1 MLKKTILALF
11 IAAVTSGLSIGFAET
26 SQEPTELQK
35 ELTDIENA
43 VKENPRN
50 PGLWTIKGLTLRK
63 LGRYDEARKA
73 YWTAIKIDPHF
84 TAAWN
89 NRGVLL
95 HLLKKYRAA
104 IWAFDRAIKTDSTF
118 RLAWKNKAGTLDK
131 LGRHEEAVKAYQ
143 RAAAL
148 AVALEGRED
157 EQAWHNMGVALAKLR
172 RYKEALTVFRKVI
185 QLNPDSALAHSI
197 LGEVFFSLGNR
208 DSAYQKAEDA
218 LSINEDN
225 PSALS
230 LKGKIQIE
238 QQDYDSAQASFE
250 KAIPFD
256 VGEPRLLV
264 WHSYAE
270 YLGAEFSSDS
280 EGEKYQEK
288 VISIIRELE
297 RAQEIATGTEREEI
311 RACALYFLGYF
322 YYKSKDIFA
331 AKEKL
336 QQCIEIESSVKA
348 SAREMLN
355 YIWDY
360 EIRPPWWRWWLDSP
374 TYGWTTRLIFG
385 VLMGLILVLFWLPA
399 LKAKWF
405 VSDQAREM
413 KSLVCILYISFV
425 ALLVLILMLPKIE
438 SIKAKEIE
446 IELRTPPPFEFVLS
460 PAIMEAEITKL
471 QTLPR
476 R

>member
-11 IAAVTSGLSIGFAET
+11 IAAITSGLNIGFAET
-26 SQEPTELQK
+26 SQEPAELQE
-35 ELTDIENA
+35 ELRRIEKDIK
-43 VKENPRN
+43 VSPKN
-50 PGLWTIKGLTLRK
+50 PGLWTIKGITLRK
-63 LGRYDEARKA
+63 LGRYDEAQKA
-73 YWTAIKIDPHF
+73 HWKAIKIDPEF
-84 TAAWN
+84 VNAWN
-89 NRGVLL
+89 NRGVVLYWL
-95 HLLKKYRAA
+95 EKYDGA
-104 IWAFDRAIKTDSTF
+104 IWAFNRAIKIDSTF
-118 RLAWKNKAGTLDK
+118 RLAWKNKAGTLDMV
-131 LGRHEEAVKAYQ
+131 GRHDEAVKAYQ

-148 AVALEGRED
+148 VVALEGRED
-157 EQAWHNMGVALAKLR
+157 EQAWHNMGIALAKLR
-172 RYKEALTVFRKVI
+172 RYEEALRVFHKVI
-185 QLNPDSALAHSI
+185 QLNPDSAQAHSI
-197 LGEVFFSLGNR
+197 LGEVFFRLGNR

-218 LSINEDN
+218 LSINEN
-225 PSALS
+225 NASALS

-238 QQDYDSAQASFE
+238 QQEYDSAQASFE

-270 YLGAEFSSDS
+270 YLAAEFSSDS
-280 EGEKYQEK
+280 EGKEYQEK
-288 VISIIRELE
+288 ILSIIRELD
-297 RAQEIATGTEREEI
+297 RAQEIAAGTERDEM

-322 YYKSKDIFA
+322 YYKGKDIFT

-399 LKAKWF
+399 LKVKWF

-413 KSLVCILYISFV
+413 KSLLYILYISFV
-425 ALLVLILMLPKIE
+425 ALLVIIVMFPRIE

-446 IELRTPPPFEFVLS
+446 IELRTPPPFEFILS

-471 QTLPR
+471 QTLPGR
-476 R
+476 

>member
-11 IAAVTSGLSIGFAET
+11 IAAIASGLNIGFAET
-26 SQEPTELQK
+26 SLEPAELQA
-35 ELTDIENA
+35 ELRRIENA
-43 VKENPRN
+43 IKISPKD
-50 PGLWTIKGLTLRK
+50 PGLWTIKGKTLRK

-73 YWTAIKIDPHF
+73 YWKAIRIDPEF
-84 TAAWN
+84 ANAWN
-89 NRGVLL
+89 NRGVVLYWL
-95 HLLKKYRAA
+95 RKYDAA
-104 IWAFDRAIKTDSTF
+104 IWAFNRAIKIDSTF
-118 RLAWKNKAGTLDK
+118 RLAWKNKAGTLGK
-131 LGRHEEAVKAYQ
+131 LGRYDEAVTAYQ
-143 RAAAL
+143 RAL
-148 AVALEGRED
+148 ALEGQED
-157 EQAWHNMGVALAKLR
+157 EQAWHNMGVALAKLK
-172 RYKEALTVFRKVI
+172 RYEEALEVFHKVT
-185 QLNPDSALAHSI
+185 QLNPESALAHSI

-218 LSINEDN
+218 LGINEND
-225 PSALS
+225 PYALS

-238 QQDYDSAQASFE
+238 QQEYESAQASFE

-270 YLGAEFSSDS
+270 YLAAEFSSDS
-280 EGEKYQEK
+280 EGGKYQER
-288 VISIIRELE
+288 VLSIIRELE

-336 QQCIEIESSVKA
+336 RQCLEIESSVRA
-348 SAREMLN
+348 SAREMLD
-355 YIWDY
+355 YIWGHQ
-360 EIRPPWWRWWLDSP
+360 IRPPWWRWWLDSP

-385 VLMGLILVLFWLPA
+385 VLVGLILVLFWLPV

-405 VSDQAREM
+405 LSDRVREM
-413 KSLVCILYISFV
+413 KSLVYILYISFV
-425 ALLVLILMLPKIE
+425 ALLVIVLMFPRIE

-471 QTLPR
+471 QTLPGR
-476 R
+476 

>member
-11 IAAVTSGLSIGFAET
+11 IAAIASGLNIEFAET
-26 SQEPTELQK
+26 SQKPAELQE
-35 ELTDIENA
+35 ELTKIENA
-43 VKENPRN
+43 IKENPKN
-50 PGLWTIKGLTLRK
+50 PGLWTIKGKTLRK

-73 YWTAIKIDPHF
+73 YWRAIKIDREF

-95 HLLKKYRAA
+95 HVLEKYQAA

-131 LGRHEEAVKAYQ
+131 LGRHDEAVKAYQ

-157 EQAWHNMGVALAKLR
+157 EQAWHNMGVALAKLS
-172 RYKEALTVFRKVI
+172 RYEEALKVFRKVI

-197 LGEVFFSLGNR
+197 LGEVFFRLGNR
-208 DSAYQKAEDA
+208 DSAYQKAEEA
-218 LSINEDN
+218 LSINQN
-225 PSALS
+225 HAPALS

-238 QQDYDSAQASFE
+238 QQEYDSARASFE

-270 YLGAEFSSDS
+270 YLAAESSSDS
-280 EGEKYQEK
+280 EGKKYQEK
-288 VISIIRELE
+288 VLSIIRELD
-297 RAQEIATGTEREEI
+297 RAEEIATGTEKDEI

-322 YYKSKDIFA
+322 YYKGKDIFT

-348 SAREMLN
+348 SAGEMLH

-374 TYGWTTRLIFG
+374 TYGWATRLIFG
-385 VLMGLILVLFWLPA
+385 VLMALILVLFWLPV

-405 VSDQAREM
+405 LSDQAREM
-413 KSLVCILYISFV
+413 KSLVYILYISFI
-425 ALLVLILMLPKIE
+425 ALLVIFLMSPRIE

-460 PAIMEAEITKL
+460 PAIMEAEIIQL
-471 QTLPR
+471 QRHPGR
-476 R
+476 